1 MTKFDEIYQN
11 LIAKIMTE
19 GVEDLNVRTGHKT
32 KALPGVSFSI
42 DIEKDGFPVLTL
54 RKQPLKSP
62 IAEQIWF
69 LQRKKS
75 SVN

>member
-1 MTKFDEIYQN
+1 M
-11 LIAKIMTE
+11 AE
-19 GVEDLNVRTGHKT
+19 GIEELNKRTGHKT
-32 KALPGVSFSI
+32 KALPGVTFQI

-69 LQRKKS
+69 ISGSKRPDESKAS
-75 SVN
+75 RAWS